1 MTNSASDTIERNKQF
16 LELILRTLE
25 YLGCQALDWRGRRGY
40 RDGLGGDGLNK
51 CNFQSVT

>member
-25 YLGCQALDWRGRRGY
+25 YLGCQALD
-40 RDGLGGDGLNK
+40 
-51 CNFQSVT
+51 